1 MLTVAAINLEV
12 VAVKNETIT
21 SDNYLL
27 VDKFFRRERVIG
39 GFAPVVSTS
48 GN

>member
-27 VDKFFRRERVIG
+27 VDKFFRRER
-39 GFAPVVSTS
+39 SLS
-48 GN
+48 EY